1 MSATDRMQQQI
12 RKVMILED
20 EQDMLHIYKD
30 FLSTK
35 GLSVIVTSTTAD
47 EATDDYEK
55 YRPDFVII
63 DYKLPGKKNG
73 LQAAK
78 EILMR
83 DPSGRILMLT
93 AFENVKDELKKDL
106 FFDDKTIQVLLKP
119 VKLARLADIINR
131 D

>member
-1 MSATDRMQQQI
+1 MSATDRMQRQI